1 MRNLLALIF
10 IAVFCSTIFAQES
23 KYIVFTGLTDEEAEN
38 TPQGINVGQIDAN
51 ETALYDVSKENYPS
65 TIFLMYKNV
74 PEHKDSYEHYI
85 EHESLKNVQNPLR
98 IYKKPLVWLDSIQ
111 YTDWDVVGP
120 QKTKGEVEVFFK
132 ELLRQERIYMID
144 RRDFTAD
151 SLTVIEARGYE
162 FAEY

>member
-10 IAVFCSTIFAQES
+10 IAVFCSTTFAQES
-23 KYIVFTGLTDEEAEN
+23 KYIVFTGLTDTEADS
-38 TPQGINVGQIDAN
+38 TAQGIGVGQIDAN
-51 ETALYDVSKENYPS
+51 ETALYDSSKENYPA
-65 TIFLMYKNV
+65 IIYDIYNN
-74 PEHKDSYEHYI
+74 DYSYYI

>member
-1 MRNLLALIF
+1 MKQILLLAILCMCNI
-10 IAVFCSTIFAQES
+10 TYAQH
-23 KYIVFTGLTDEEAEN
+23 YIVFTGLTDTEVDSTA
-38 TPQGINVGQIDAN
+38 QGIGVGQIDTN
-51 ETALYDVSKENYPS
+51 ETDLYDSSKENYPA
-65 TIFLMYKNV
+65 IIYDIYNN
-74 PEHKDSYEHYI
+74 DYSYYI

-120 QKTKGEVEVFFK
+120 QKTKGEAEVFFT
-132 ELLRQERIYMID
+132 ELLLQERVYMID

-151 SLTVIEARGYE
+151 SLTVIEARAYK